1 LVCIRGIVAAYR
13 REEGDVKV
21 AVFGASGR
29 TGRNVLAQ
37 ALARGHEVTAFVR
50 DASRLATAGGMA
62 IIEGDAR
69 DPTAVE
75 PAVAGADAVIS
86 VLALM
91 SADAEPEYSDATRA
105 IVGSAARAGVR
116 RIVVT
121 ANNDVFGDREVTG
134 EFAAHAREHRRN
146 RATLEGSGLSW
157 TIGAAPWVTDDEPTG
172 SYIAV
177 VDDTAPGRRLSAADF
192 ATFALDALERDEW
205 IGHVVGV
212 SA

>member
-1 LVCIRGIVAAYR
+1 M
-13 REEGDVKV
+13 
-21 AVFGASGR
+21 FGASGR
-29 TGRNVLAQ
+29 TGRSVVSQ

-50 DASRLATAGGMA
+50 GASE
-62 IIEGDAR
+62 IEPREGVAVVAGDAR
-69 DPTAVE
+69 DAGVVDRAVG
-75 PAVAGADAVIS
+75 GADAVVS

-91 SADAEPEYSDATRA
+91 SADAEPEYSDATRT
-105 IVGSAARAGVR
+105 IVEAAARAGVR

-121 ANNDVFGDREVTG
+121 ANNDVLSDREVMG

-146 RATLEGSGLSW
+146 RATLEGSGLRW

-172 SYIAV
+172 SYVAL

>member
-1 LVCIRGIVAAYR
+1 M
-13 REEGDVKV
+13 
-21 AVFGASGR
+21 FGASGR
-29 TGRNVLAQ
+29 TGRSVVSQ

-50 DASRLATAGGMA
+50 GASE
-62 IIEGDAR
+62 IEPREGVAVVAGDAR
-69 DPTAVE
+69 DAGVVDRAVG
-75 PAVAGADAVIS
+75 GADAVVS

-91 SADAEPEYSDATRA
+91 SAVAEPEYSDATRT
-105 IVGSAARAGVR
+105 IVEAAARAGVR

-121 ANNDVFGDREVTG
+121 ANNDVLSDREVTG

-146 RATLEGSGLSW
+146 RATLEGSGLRW

-172 SYIAV
+172 SYVAL